1 MAEGSDPVAREMAEQ
16 LRSGQVRPR
25 DLLLVPEY
33 RRVLERGTR
42 RIAELVT
49 TGEEAGR
56 DPAQRVRN
64 GS

>member
-42 RIAELVT
+42 RIAEIV